1 MALPAPAVK
10 PKKKRAPVVLGCD
23 QCRRRKTKCDQAR
36 PTCGPCVYAG
46 LMECTFLL
54 GKTPAP
60 KRKKAHTEVEILE
73 ARLETIESAYSERL
87 SQMESLLN
95 KVMPGV
101 QIQEHLR
108 NSKGTA
114 GGQASDTQGAISDN
128 TQRQG
133 TASTNESEWA
143 DIDSPLDGT
152 QPLVPD
158 WEQGAP
164 GTSMANMDRSPI
176 PLFTSDFRMASNL
189 PASGQPFKEEIHDDG
204 LPIPSAQL
212 TRTPGKSPSSSLAQS
227 FASTTDIVH
236 GDSEGDDELGD
247 LAATM
252 DKLRL
257 FDASYY
263 FGKGTIL
270 FTSTDKNKF
279 WDEEISFD
287 VHDAQDI
294 DIPPEALV
302 MPPVEV
308 IDTLFDIYYSHFY
321 VFLPMIQKTTLLQ
334 ALEDR
339 HEPQSIFLLNSV
351 FMAAALTG
359 GCTHTAC
366 YSDPLNPKTIST
378 PFFER
383 ARLVLDFCIGIPRVS
398 TVQGLMLLSRYP
410 KISGLGHHYV
420 QQAVLMAADLGLHR
434 KCDRWISDKEAQESR
449 KRVFWCVYVVD
460 SATASITGRR
470 PLIDDSEIDVPL
482 LVPST
487 TEGEVEH
494 SNTVYLVNICKLWRI
509 FRNVKQYIFNAVDVK
524 DMVPGSLPKSYEQQL
539 IQWQLQLPAILRFS
553 FDMKAGD
560 SRAIYNARAG
570 VAQQLYESTL
580 ILLHKPYLSS
590 EENIK
595 RAPYRSQD
603 ICIKAA
609 SKITDI
615 AKVLVKTFDKTFEIT
630 GVAEYAIVNA
640 IRIQVMYMMSAD
652 PSVAEPNQAN
662 FEYLVRFFR
671 EFYSAPRCNIDEQNI
686 NCILTFFDE
695 FVHSV
700 KGLSESTV
708 HICAGAIKN
717 MAIAKRSRIALGR
730 YSSGTHGAQPA
741 AVSGDD
747 RKLSRLVKI
756 GREERAKARVSS
768 SSSPT
773 SLSQREQAGA
783 QRKRLSHVQ
792 QEAQHRYGEQ
802 QHHTQHPHP
811 HHHHHHNHHHQ
822 QQHQQSRN
830 SSLASSP
837 SNFSGIQENDG
848 IYSHP
853 GKFQKLSQYVG
864 PFGGPLVME
873 SLSQYQTSTAILS
886 QPPLTSAIPPTSSV
900 TSPMHDLFH
909 TFGQQQAPSQHVD
922 QQPSHEHSSRMPQK
936 PISAPDQSQP
946 PRGMSTEQQP
956 LFDQEAQSLD
966 SFDVLNPSFWGDF
979 SATGGGPSSFQQNGS
994 IVAADPGT
1002 SSVSGLHAVSD
1013 MDSFASGF
1021 LSPTH
1026 MYGGLST
1033 GDLFNQMGAQP
1044 QQQHQQQQRPQ
1055 HQQQHQQQQQPSAQH
1070 EQQQGAFMSSKVN
1083 LTGHS
1088 GEETEDR
1095 LKADGIQALL
1105 EQTMDDSRPTSSD
1118 APRSDDRTGSSI
1130 PPTDQQQHL
1139 TQTGHLRQN
1148 DARAD
1153 FYSSNWQNRM

>member
-1 MALPAPAVK
+1 MALPATAVK

-54 GKTPAP
+54 GKTPVP

-95 KVMPGV
+95 RVMPGV
-101 QIQEHLR
+101 QIQDQLR
-108 NSKGTA
+108 NGKEIA
-114 GGQASDTQGAISDN
+114 GGQALDRPGPPPSN

-164 GTSMANMDRSPI
+164 GTSSGNMERSPV
-176 PLFTSDFRMASNL
+176 PLFTSEFRGASNL
-189 PASGQPFKEEIHDDG
+189 PTSSHTLKEEIHDG
-204 LPIPSAQL
+204 ELPIPDGQL
-212 TRTPGKSPSSSLAQS
+212 ARTVGKSPASSLAQS
-227 FASTTDIVH
+227 FASTTDTVH
-236 GDSEGDDELGD
+236 GDSEGDDELGE

-294 DIPPEALV
+294 DIPPEALI

-383 ARLVLDFCIGIPRVS
+383 ARLVLDYCIGIPRVS

-410 KISGLGHHYV
+410 KIAGLGHHYI
-420 QQAVLMAADLGLHR
+420 QQAALMAADLGLHR
-434 KCDRWISDKEAQESR
+434 KCDRWISDKEAQETR

-487 TEGEVEH
+487 TDGEVEH
-494 SNTVYLVNICKLWRI
+494 SNTLYLVNICKLWRI
-509 FRNVKQYIFNAVDVK
+509 FRNVKQYIFNAVEVK
-524 DMVPGSLPKSYEQQL
+524 EMVPGSLPKSYEQQL

-553 FDMKAGD
+553 FDIKAGD
-560 SRAIYNARAG
+560 PRAIYNARAG

-580 ILLHKPYLSS
+580 ILLHKPYLHS
-590 EENIK
+590 EENLK

-640 IRIQVMYMMSAD
+640 IRIQVMYMMSKD
-652 PSVAEPNQAN
+652 PSIAEPNQAN

-730 YSSGTHGAQPA
+730 HASGTHGAQPA
-741 AVSGDD
+741 VVGGDD

-756 GREERAKARVSS
+756 GREERAKARVTS

-773 SLSQREQAGA
+773 SSSRDQAGTH
-783 QRKRLSHVQ
+783 RKRLSHVQ
-792 QEAQHRYGEQ
+792 QEGQHRYGEQ
-802 QHHTQHPHP
+802 HNTQHPQ
-811 HHHHHHNHHHQ
+811 HHHYHHHHQ
-822 QQHQQSRN
+822 QQQQSRHG
-830 SSLASSP
+830 SLSSSP
-837 SNFSGIQENDG
+837 SSLSGLQDNDG
-848 IYSHP
+848 TYSYP
-853 GKFQKLSQYVG
+853 GKFQKLSQFVG

-886 QPPLTSAIPPTSSV
+886 QPPLTSAIPLTTSAM
-900 TSPMHDLFH
+900 SPMHDPFH
-909 TFGQQQAPSQHVD
+909 TFGQQQAQNQHVE
-922 QQPSHEHSSRMPQK
+922 QQQQHGHSSRIPQR
-936 PISAPDQSQP
+936 PISPPNQSQQP
-946 PRGMSTEQQP
+946 LGISTEQQQ
-956 LFDQEAQSLD
+956 LFDQATQSMD

-979 SATGGGPSSFQQNGS
+979 SGLGGGVNSFQQSEMQLQNQTIMTTGPGS
-994 IVAADPGT
+994 
-1002 SSVSGLHAVSD
+1002 SSVPGLSAATDVD
-1013 MDSFASGF
+1013 GFASGF
-1021 LSPTH
+1021 TRPSS
-1026 MYGGLST
+1026 MYGIST
-1033 GDLFNQMGAQP
+1033 GDIFDPMDA
-1044 QQQHQQQQRPQ
+1044 
-1055 HQQQHQQQQQPSAQH
+1055 QQPSR
-1070 EQQQGAFMSSKVN
+1070 QQQEHPQSAQRELVSPPGGFISSKVD
-1083 LTGHS
+1083 LTGNAS
-1088 GEETEDR
+1088 EGVDDR
-1095 LKADGIQALL
+1095 LNADGIQTLL
-1105 EQTMDDSRPTSSD
+1105 EQTMDDSRPTSSN
-1118 APRSDDRTGSSI
+1118 APLTDTSTSSSI
-1130 PPTDQQQHL
+1130 PLTAQQQQQQHL
-1139 TQTGHLRQN
+1139 LQNGHLQQSDVRT
-1148 DARAD
+1148 D
-1153 FYSSNWQNRM
+1153 FYSSSWQNRM